1 MEEMNLAEGLM
12 AFGLTRQEAQIYLE
26 LLERGSSN
34 GYEVAKA
41 AGISRSNAYSGLAGL
56 VEKGAAVSAEGKAKT
71 YRPVEPEEFLEN
83 KLRMLGQRKAYLLER
98 LPCPRL
104 ETEGYLTITGDDNVV
119 NKMYHMM
126 KQAGQRLYL
135 SVARPLLEQFLPLL
149 RALLEEGRKVVIL
162 TDGPLELQGALIYV
176 TEERGSQIGLI
187 TDSAYVLTGE
197 LGKGKHSV
205 CLYSGQENFVR
216 VFKDSLRN
224 EIKLIELLGDARRG
238 ETS

>member
-1 MEEMNLAEGLM
+1 MEATNLVEALT

-26 LLERGSSN
+26 LLEGGSRN

-41 AGISRSNAYSGLAGL
+41 AGISRSNTYSGLAGL

-83 KLRMLGQRKAYLLER
+83 KLRSLRERKEYLLKH
-98 LPCPRL
+98 LPAPRQ
-104 ETEGYLTITGDDNVV
+104 EPEGYLTITGDEHVA
-119 NKMYHMM
+119 NKIHHMM
-126 KQAGQRLYL
+126 QQASQRLYL
-135 SVARPLLEQFLPLL
+135 SIARPLLEPFIPALTSLL
-149 RALLEEGRKVVIL
+149 QEGRKVVIL
-162 TDGPLELQGALIYV
+162 TDGPLTLPGALVYV
-176 TEERGSQIGLI
+176 TEERGAQIGLI
-187 TDSAYVLTGE
+187 TDSSYVLTGE

-224 EIKLIELLGDARRG
+224 EIKLIELTGETKRG
-238 ETS
+238 EAT